1 MRKIR
6 VALCLLGLLLLSG
19 CKVQLYTG
27 LTEKEGNDMLA
38 ILLDNQISAEKTMDK
53 DGNVTLTVATE
64 DVSRSIRLL
73 RVNGFPKDRFSS
85 VSDIF
90 PKDSLISSPVEE
102 KARYTYSMSQE
113 LSAATLSHD

>member
-1 MRKIR
+1 MFKISVQKLR
-6 VALCLLGLLLLSG
+6 MITLSLCLVLLSG

-38 ILLDNQISAEKTMDK
+38 ILLDNSIEAEKAIDK
-53 DGNVTLTVATE
+53 DGIVTLTVATD

-73 RVNGFPKDRFSS
+73 RGHGYPKDRFSS

-90 PKDSLISSPVEE
+90 PK
-102 KARYTYSMSQE
+102 R
-113 LSAATLSHD
+113 